1 MAITLEQLN
10 DRIGIDYLID
20 ICTGLSIE
28 AKEQYED
35 DDPDLARIYEVRE
48 FMKSLKFLAQT
59 LQRKQPTTKTVE
71 LEQAFAEFARKI
83 APSIEDNEAGREV
96 DSHLA
101 SALLFVKESV
111 SNPTV
116 NTIDKNYSLGGK

>member
-1 MAITLEQLN
+1 
-10 DRIGIDYLID
+10 
-20 ICTGLSIE
+20 
-28 AKEQYED
+28 
-35 DDPDLARIYEVRE
+35 
-48 FMKSLKFLAQT
+48 MKSLKFLAQT